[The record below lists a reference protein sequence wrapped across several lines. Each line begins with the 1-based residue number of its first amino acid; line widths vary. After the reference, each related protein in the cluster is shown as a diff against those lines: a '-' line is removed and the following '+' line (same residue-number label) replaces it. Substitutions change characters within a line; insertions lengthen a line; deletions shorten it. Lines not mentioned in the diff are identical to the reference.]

1 MQIQVFRGAPFSSI
15 ASLNRRTRWISTPPS
30 KVGRELSAREDLC
43 VSHSILQ
50 LSKVSG
56 RNTGLHKKSIPSDP
70 VSKTFQYFCD
80 ASKVPTMKFDAAE
93 LFLYTLRSGVS
104 LHTKEKHNSA
114 ATSATFLSLD
124 SFFFRNNATPRH
136 SMTAA
141 VSLSAVERKK
151 MERERPTCEKG
162 ASKKNPPWKVKCV
175 DPSSHPNLKI
185 NGKI

>member
-1 MQIQVFRGAPFSSI
+1 
-15 ASLNRRTRWISTPPS
+15 
-30 KVGRELSAREDLC
+30 
-43 VSHSILQ
+43 
-50 LSKVSG
+50 
-56 RNTGLHKKSIPSDP
+56 
-70 VSKTFQYFCD
+70 
-80 ASKVPTMKFDAAE
+80 MKFDAATPS
-93 LFLYTLRSGVS
+93 LSLYTLRSGVS

-124 SFFFRNNATPRH
+124 SFFFRNNATPPRH

-175 DPSSHPNLKI
+175 DPSSHPKI